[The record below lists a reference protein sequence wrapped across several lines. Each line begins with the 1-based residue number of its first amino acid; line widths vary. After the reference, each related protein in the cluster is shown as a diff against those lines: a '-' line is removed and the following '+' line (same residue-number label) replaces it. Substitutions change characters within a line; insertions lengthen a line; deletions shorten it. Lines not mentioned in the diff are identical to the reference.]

1 MFGIGGQE
9 IVMLLVLGMLLF
21 GATHLP
27 RLGRSAGKTVTEFK
41 RGLQGIEDD
50 IEGAGNPRTSRVESE
65 SVRPPRRIN
74 HSGPGAVSV

>member
-9 IVMLLVLGMLLF
+9 IVLLLVLGMLLF

-50 IEGAGNPRTSRVESE
+50 LESAGSPKISRVEPE
-65 SVRPPRRIN
+65 PARPPRRTT
-74 HSGPGAVSV
+74 HSAGSEVSV

>member
-50 IEGAGNPRTSRVESE
+50 IESAETAKAATPEP
-65 SVRPPRRIN
+65 VRPPQRITN
-74 HSGPGAVSV
+74 PGPPAVGV